1 MAGMVCCFCGEDV
14 DPRSGFRRVS
24 GFERL
29 HREGGGTNAV
39 FLKESKEE
47 FACRWCIERQ
57 KQGISPEQGTLI

>member
-1 MAGMVCCFCGEDV
+1 MPLTCTFCGDPV

-39 FLKESKEE
+39 FLKKSEE
-47 FACRWCIERQ
+47 IFACRWCIDKQ
-57 KQGISPEQGTLI
+57 KQGISPEQETLL